1 MCNAVYCYVRTV
13 IDQGDEVILFD
24 PSYET
29 YEGCI
34 TMARG
39 IPVFVPLDPPHW
51 TLDPNKLMQSI
62 TGRTKAIVLNR
73 YMNI

>member
-39 IPVFVPLDPPHW
+39 IPVSFL
-51 TLDPNKLMQSI
+51 LSI
-62 TGRTKAIVLNR
+62 TEGLEFDCVFSLF
-73 YMNI
+73 Y